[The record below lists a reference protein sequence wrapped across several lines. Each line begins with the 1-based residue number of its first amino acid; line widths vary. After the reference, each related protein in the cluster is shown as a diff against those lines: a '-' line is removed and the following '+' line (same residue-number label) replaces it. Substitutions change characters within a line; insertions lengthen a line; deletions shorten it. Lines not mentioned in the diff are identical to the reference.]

1 MTQAPLNWLGI
12 IRLGLVQT
20 ALGAIVAFSTSTL
33 NRVINVEYALPA
45 LIPGALVAWHYAIQL
60 SRPRFGY
67 GSDGGRRRTPFIVI
81 GMGVLAIGG
90 VLATDAAILMSGNL
104 VFGIALGLLG
114 FTMIGAGV
122 GAAGTSLLALL
133 ATRVAPERRPAAAA
147 VVWIMMIVGFVLTG
161 IVGGI
166 FLKPFSSERLALVG
180 SAVSGIAFLVSLL
193 AVRGIEKTAA
203 ASEPGVQKPPFRIAL
218 AQVWA
223 EPVARAFTVFVFI
236 SMVAYSIQDLI
247 LEPYGGFVFG
257 MPVNET
263 TQLSGV
269 QNAGALIGMIVVGVL
284 GARVGDRRRA
294 FMRAWTI
301 GGCLASAGALAL
313 LACSSLVGQG
323 WPLAANVFALGL
335 ANGMFAVAAIGSMMG
350 LASAG
355 RAQREGVRMGVWG
368 AAQAIAMGSGVLLG
382 AGLVDGLRLFLPVE
396 NAFLVTFMLE
406 AGLFVVAATLASRL
420 ELAPASQG
428 FASEGVTS

>member
-1 MTQAPLNWLGI
+1 MTHKPLSWLGI
-12 IRLGLVQT
+12 VQLGLVQT
-20 ALGAIVAFSTSTL
+20 ALGSVVAFSTSTL

-45 LIPGALVAWHYAIQL
+45 LIPGALVAWHYAVQL

-67 GSDGGRRRTPFIVI
+67 GSDGGRRRTPFII
-81 GMGVLAIGG
+81 FGMGILAMGG
-90 VLATDAAILMSGNL
+90 VLATDATTLMPHDL
-104 VFGIALGLLG
+104 VLGILLG
-114 FTMIGAGV
+114 VIGFSMIGAGV

-147 VVWIMMIVGFVLTG
+147 TVWIMMIAGFVLTG
-161 IVGGI
+161 IVGGV
-166 FLKPFSSERLALVG
+166 FLKPFSAERLVLVG
-180 SAVSGIAFLVSLL
+180 ASVSGIAFLVSLL
-193 AVRGIEKTAA
+193 AVRGVETSVA
-203 ASEPGVQKPPFRIAL
+203 EPEAPAPKPAFRVAL

-223 EPVARAFTVFVFI
+223 EPVARAFTVFVFL

-257 MPVNET
+257 MAVNET
-263 TQLSGV
+263 TQLSGI

-301 GGCLASAGALAL
+301 GGCLASAAALAL
-313 LACSSLVGQG
+313 LACSSLVGPG
-323 WPLAANVFALGL
+323 WPLAANVFVLGL

-350 LASAG
+350 LASTG

-368 AAQAIAMGSGVLLG
+368 AAQAMAMGFGVLLG
-382 AGLVDGLRLFLPVE
+382 AGMVDALRIVLPVE
-396 NAFLVTFMLE
+396 NAFLVTFMVE
-406 AGLFVVAATLASRL
+406 AGLFVFAAALASRL
-420 ELAPASQG
+420 ELSSSSSG
-428 FASEGVTS
+428 FASEGAAS